1 MKSHPTKYIIKII
14 FSFLLAIFIGTC
26 MPIAAVAESSAP
38 LNMVLIN
45 PGGFTRGI
53 DKTPSW
59 DESKKRSS
67 AQEIK
72 HQLSKDSFDDEG
84 PARMIYLSAYYIDMY
99 EVSNAQYTEFIKAT
113 DYPAPAYWD
122 HHQLNQ
128 PNQPVTGVNWYDAN
142 AYCHWANK
150 RLPTEAEWEKAARGP
165 AGSIYPWGNQLDYDK
180 ANFSK
185 GRTGQKH
192 ITSPVDAHPEGKSY
206 YGVYN
211 MAGNVFEWVQDW
223 YDPNYY
229 KTSKEERNP
238 NGPQSRIKIG
248 TAGLSTDLKGSK
260 KKKVIR
266 GGSWFA
272 PAQSITTTHRFWND
286 PMNNSY
292 GVGLG
297 LRCARSAKSD
307 PQMQARSFYMFALI
321 HLGAEKYKEAL
332 VSINK
337 ALEASPDNK
346 EYKALK
352 IMIDKQA
359 STNWRE

>member
-1 MKSHPTKYIIKII
+1 MGWHSKK
-14 FSFLLAIFIGTC
+14 LAIKLVTLLLLTVFAGTSF
-26 MPIAAVAESSAP
+26 PLTSAAEPPAP
-38 LNMVLIN
+38 ENMALVN
-45 PGGFTRGI
+45 AGGFMRGI
-53 DKTPSW
+53 DKPPATHANAI
-59 DESKKRSS
+59 RSS
-67 AQEIK
+67 SQNTNFPVLKEA
-72 HQLSKDSFDDEG
+72 FADEG
-84 PARMIYLSAYYIDMY
+84 PARMIYLSAYFIDTY
-99 EVSNAQYTEFIKAT
+99 EVSNARYIEFIKAT

-165 AGSIYPWGNQLDYDK
+165 AGSIYPWGNELDYSK
-180 ANFSK
+180 ANFQK
-185 GRTGQKH
+185 GKTGQKH
-192 ITSPVDAHPEGKSY
+192 ITVPVDAYPEGKSY

-229 KTSKEERNP
+229 KTSKEVRNP
-238 NGPQSRIKIG
+238 KGPQFGIKIG
-248 TAGLSTDLKGSK
+248 TTGTYLNQQVTG

-297 LRCARSAKSD
+297 FRCARSVESD
-307 PQMQARSFYMFALI
+307 SQMQARSFYMDALI
-321 HLGAEKYKEAL
+321 QMGAEKYKEAMI
-332 VSINK
+332 SINK
-337 ALEASPDNK
+337 ALKNNPDNK
-346 EYKALK
+346 EYRKLKA
-352 IMIDKQA
+352 MIEEQ
-359 STNWRE
+359 SNL